1 MANPTL
7 TAGRAKP
14 VNLVIN
20 DKRGNP
26 AKLDGMP
33 VWTSSD
39 ESVATVTPSED
50 GMSATIL
57 SLGAT
62 GTAQISVSADA
73 DLGEGVRTMT
83 GSALIDV
90 IAGEAFAFALMLGED
105 FDPAEPAPEEP
116 ADEEPVDETPVD
128 EEPSDGTDTPVDE
141 PTEPVDPDAP
151 AVEDPANPDSAR

>member
-26 AKLDGMP
+26 ARVDGMP

-39 ESVATVTPSED
+39 ESVATVTPSDD

-57 SLGAT
+57 SLGTT
-62 GTAQISVSADA
+62 GTAQISVTADA
-73 DLGEGVRTMT
+73 DLGEAEAGKRRAVLAQRLAEMRGRIEEIREHNGTPFGTMRGTGVVFRFWRDKGRDGAHIEMVPHLRAVPKSE
-83 GSALIDV
+83 GLIDLYHLHLY
-90 IAGEAFAFALMLGED
+90 GHD
-105 FDPAEPAPEEP
+105 QYH
-116 ADEEPVDETPVD
+116 
-128 EEPSDGTDTPVDE
+128 
-141 PTEPVDPDAP
+141 
-151 AVEDPANPDSAR
+151 

>member
-7 TAGRAKP
+7 AAGRAKP
-14 VNLVIN
+14 ISLVIN

-26 AKLDGMP
+26 ARVDGVP
-33 VWTSSD
+33 VWSSSD
-39 ESVATVTPSED
+39 EAVVTVTPGED

-57 SLGAT
+57 SLGTT
-62 GTAQISVSADA
+62 GTAQVSVSADA

-116 ADEEPVDETPVD
+116 VEEEPTDEEPVDEP
-128 EEPSDGTDTPVDE
+128 PVDE
-141 PTEPVDPDAP
+141 PTDPAEPVDPDAP
-151 AVEDPANPDSAR
+151 VDPDDPVTPDDGTTPR

>member
-7 TAGRAKP
+7 AAGRAKP
-14 VNLVIN
+14 ISLVIN

-26 AKLDGMP
+26 ARVDGMP
-33 VWTSSD
+33 VWSSSD
-39 ESVATVTPSED
+39 ESVVTVTPGDD

-62 GTAQISVSADA
+62 GTAQVSVSADA

-105 FDPAEPAPEEP
+105 FDPVEPAP
-116 ADEEPVDETPVD
+116 EEPVDETPVD
-128 EEPSDGTDTPVDE
+128 EPTEPATPD
-141 PTEPVDPDAP
+141 EPVDPDAP
-151 AVEDPANPDSAR
+151 VDPDVPVTPDDGTTPR